1 MLEKEIVISKG
12 DILKQYTNLNNNIK
26 SIIEKLYELKEF
38 DKEYQ
43 LSANLNITAIKV
55 EDFVKDN
62 KIQNEKLAEYENKT
76 GVYIFLK
83 DNIPVYISFSGSGNK
98 QGLKERIKKQF
109 SVRDNGYSN
118 LVCKIISVEEK
129 LDNEGLKNNIPDI
142 EDISRILKLRKK
154 YYKKSKNEKFID
166 KAPEI
171 DFNKLQNI
179 ILKYTSSLIVINCG
193 EKELENINFAETLEV
208 VLIALF
214 NSKYNG

>member
-12 DILKQYTNLNNNIK
+12 NILKQYTNLNNNIK
-26 SIIEKLYELKEF
+26 SIIEKFYELKEF

-166 KAPEI
+166 KAP
-171 DFNKLQNI
+171 
-179 ILKYTSSLIVINCG
+179 
-193 EKELENINFAETLEV
+193 
-208 VLIALF
+208 
-214 NSKYNG
+214 

>member
-12 DILKQYTNLNNNIK
+12 NILKQYTNLNNNIK

-55 EDFVKDN
+55 EDFVKNN

-83 DNIPVYISFSGSGNK
+83 DNIPVYIGFSGTGNK

-109 SVRDNGYSN
+109 SARDNGYSN